1 MASRAIASQSGGRT
15 RACYDVNPSRDGWGW
30 YRVRGRAMSAR
41 EARVVSAMKIG
52 GWSLLS
58 RADIVV
64 RVVKSGRKDD
74 DERGGGRV
82 QR

>member
-1 MASRAIASQSGGRT
+1 
-15 RACYDVNPSRDGWGW
+15 
-30 YRVRGRAMSAR
+30 MSAR
-41 EARVVSAMKIG
+41 EARVVCAMKIG

-58 RADIVV
+58 RADIAV